1 MPLCP
6 SVMKGGSHG
15 EHAQS
20 ELSAMAA
27 RFRVVVKNINA
38 TLLVSLKCWDEF
50 LHASGFVNV
59 FSFNVVVG
67 YKLYGHDVLEC
78 YVQFSEYIRRLKC
91 WCASSQ
97 CSCWQIFITFT
108 LITMLT

>member
-50 LHASGFVNV
+50 LYALGFVNV
-59 FSFNVVVG
+59 FSFSVVVG
-67 YKLYGHDVLEC
+67 YKLYGHDVFFRVC
-78 YVQFSEYIRRLKC
+78 SVFSIG
-91 WCASSQ
+91 
-97 CSCWQIFITFT
+97 I
-108 LITMLT
+108 